1 MSPTDLAVSDL
12 DGREQTD
19 HDAIRARVRDAIRA
33 RVRDAVGQELLDEHR
48 AELEAWA
55 EQYFG

>member
-1 MSPTDLAVSDL
+1 MSPTGLAVSDL

-19 HDAIRARVRDAIRA
+19 HDAIRA